1 MGGRTEGLGPLL
13 HRVRM
18 DEFVA
23 HADNRGVNASEL
35 LFRCLTLD
43 SVQDLPRI
51 DAKRRT

>member
-1 MGGRTEGLGPLL
+1 MGGRSERLGLL

-23 HADNRGVNASEL
+23 HADSRGMRASEL

-43 SVQDLPRI
+43 LVKDVPGV
-51 DAKRRT
+51 DPKRLA